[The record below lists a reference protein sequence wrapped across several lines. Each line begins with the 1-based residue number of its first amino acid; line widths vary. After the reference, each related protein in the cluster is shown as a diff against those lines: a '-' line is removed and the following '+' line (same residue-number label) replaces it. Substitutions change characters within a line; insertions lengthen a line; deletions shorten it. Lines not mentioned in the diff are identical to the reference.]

1 MFNTCDACRRPNPS
15 ELSQIQV
22 ERGELV
28 ASKLGLTLRPRSR
41 DLFVF
46 CSDCGEIAL
55 ARIRETIAEG
65 GIIAQLQQR
74 AS

>member
-1 MFNTCDACRRPNPS
+1 MFNSCDACKRPNPS
-15 ELSQIQV
+15 DLTQMQV

-28 ASKLGLTLRPRSR
+28 ASKLGLSLRPRSR

-55 ARIRETIAEG
+55 ARIRQTVAEG
-65 GIIAQLQQR
+65 GVIGQQR